1 MSGLAFVSPALL
13 WGLLALPVLWL
24 ILRAIPPAPLRQR
37 FPAVVLLLGLADRDH
52 KADRT
57 PWWLLVLRAL
67 AIAALIIGFA
77 GPVMNPDI
85 TERSQAPLLIV
96 IDGGW
101 SDGRD
106 WPNLQN
112 IAMDELAATGRA
124 GQTVAIIHLTDAP
137 SAPVFQSAQ
146 GWAGPLA
153 AMEPAAWAPSNFSG
167 WADLLPDTA
176 FDSLWFS
183 DGIDHPDRAI
193 LLSALQNAGRTE
205 VIQSPRPLYALR
217 PAGFADGQIVIN
229 AARLNGDGGA
239 QIAVIARGPDP
250 SGIDRELARL
260 PLSFDP
266 NQTEVSTTLSLPPEL
281 RNRITSF
288 EIVGQS
294 AAGGVSLTD
303 DSLKRRKVA
312 IISAASA
319 AEGLQLLSPE
329 HYLIQALGP
338 ISDLMQG
345 DLVDVLTAKPDV
357 IVLADVAR
365 LSETEALL
373 DWINDGGLLL
383 RFAGPR
389 LAASDLAE
397 DALLP
402 VRLRAGGRIS
412 GGTMTWGA
420 PKVLAPF
427 DSDSPF
433 EGLPIA
439 DDISVSEQVLAEP
452 DPELSAATLAALDD
466 GTPLVTRR
474 AIGAG
479 QIVLFHVTA
488 NAEWSNLPLSGL
500 FVQMLERLTLSSRSP
515 AQGGAELTG
524 VWTAEKVL
532 TGFGTFSDGTARA
545 GVAGADLA
553 QSLSNGP
560 NRDLPAGL
568 YGNDERRIALNVIG
582 AETVLSP
589 QVWPA
594 DTILRANDGPE
605 AYDLKGALLV
615 AGLII
620 LALDVLASLWI
631 SGRLRGAALTAVML
645 IWLAPI
651 DQAQADDLMALRA
664 TSGVVL
670 AHILTGDTQVDNL
683 AQAGLVGL
691 GDRLSARTSIEPDA
705 PIGINLD
712 RDELAFF
719 PFLYWPVTAEAPLPS
734 AEAFA
739 KLNRF
744 LRTGGMILFDTRDGD
759 FGAGMTP
766 EKQALQ
772 LITSGLDIP
781 PLEPVPQ
788 DHVLTRS
795 FYLINDF
802 PGRATQGTTWVEAS
816 IAPLDAAEGMPFRN
830 LNDGVTP
837 VIIGG
842 NDWAAA
848 WAVDDRGIAMLPV
861 GRGRAGDEQREYAYR
876 FGINVIMHVLT
887 GNYKSDQVHV
897 PALLDRLGQ

>member
-1 MSGLAFVSPALL
+1 MSGLAFTSPALL
-13 WGLLALPVLWL
+13 WGLLALPALWL
-24 ILRAIPPAPLRQR
+24 ILRAVPPAPLRRR

-67 AIAALIIGFA
+67 AMAALIIGFA
-77 GPVMNPDI
+77 GPVLNPDV
-85 TERSQAPLLIV
+85 TARGQAPLLIV

-101 SDGRD
+101 ADARD
-106 WPNLQN
+106 WPNVQKM
-112 IAMDELAATGRA
+112 AMDELAARA
-124 GQTVAIIHLTDAP
+124 RDGQTVAVLRLTDTP

-146 GWAGPLA
+146 GWTGQLA
-153 AMEPAAWAPSNFSG
+153 ALEPAAWAPRNFAR
-167 WADLLPDTA
+167 WADMLPDTA

-193 LLSALQNAGRTE
+193 LLSALQKAGRTE
-205 VIQSPRPLYALR
+205 VVQSPRPLFALR

-229 AARLNGDGGA
+229 AARFSSDGSA
-239 QIAVIARGPDP
+239 QISVTARGPDP

-260 PLSFDP
+260 PLSFDAA
-266 NQTEVSTTLSLPPEL
+266 QTEVSATLSLPPEL
-281 RNRITSF
+281 RNRIARF
-288 EIVGQS
+288 EIVGQPT
-294 AAGGVSLTD
+294 AGAVSLTD

-312 IISAASA
+312 IINASSA

-329 HYLIQALGP
+329 HYLVQALSP
-338 ISDLMQG
+338 MSDLIAG
-345 DLVDVLTAKPDV
+345 DLGDVLLAKPDV

-365 LSETEALL
+365 LTDSAALL
-373 DWINDGGLLL
+373 DWINQGGLLL

-397 DALLP
+397 DMLLP
-402 VRLRAGGRIS
+402 VKLRGGGRIS
-412 GGTMTWGA
+412 GGAMTWGA
-420 PKVLAPF
+420 PKGLAPF
-427 DSDSPF
+427 QNDSPF
-433 EGLPIA
+433 AGLSIA
-439 DDISVSEQVLAEP
+439 ADIMVTEQVLAEP
-452 DPELSAATLAALDD
+452 DPDLAAATLAALDD

-474 AIGAG
+474 AMGAG

-500 FVQMLERLTLSSRSP
+500 FVQMLERLTLSSRIP
-515 AQGGAELTG
+515 AQGGADLTG
-524 VWTAEKVL
+524 IWTADQIL
-532 TGFGTFSDGTARA
+532 TGFGAQSDGTSRA
-545 GVAGADLA
+545 GVMGADLA
-553 QSLSNGP
+553 KALTDGP
-560 NRDLPAGL
+560 SGDLPAGI
-568 YGNDERRIALNVIG
+568 YRNVTRRVALNVVG
-582 AETVLSP
+582 ADTDLSP
-589 QVWPA
+589 QQWPA
-594 DTILRANDGPE
+594 GTILRANEGLLTQ
-605 AYDLKGALLV
+605 DLKGALLA

-620 LALDVLASLWI
+620 LALDILAALWI
-631 SGRLRGAALTAVML
+631 SGRLRGAAMAVGVL
-645 IWLAPI
+645 IWIWPI
-651 DQAQADDLMALRA
+651 YQAQADDLLALRA
-664 TSGVVL
+664 TGGVVL
-670 AHILTGDTQVDNL
+670 AHVLTGDPQVDRL
-683 AQAGLVGL
+683 AQAGLRGL
-691 GDRLSARTSIEPDA
+691 GDRLAARTSIVPDA
-705 PIGINLD
+705 PMGINLD

-719 PFLYWPVTAEAPLPS
+719 PFLYWPVTADAPLPS
-734 AEAFA
+734 VAAFA

-744 LRTGGMILFDTRDGD
+744 LRTGGMILFDTQDGD

-772 LITSGLDIP
+772 RITSGLDIP
-781 PLEPVPQ
+781 PLEPVPP

-795 FYLINDF
+795 FYLIDNF

-816 IAPLDAAEGMPFRN
+816 IAPLEAAEGMPFRN

-861 GRGRAGDEQREYAYR
+861 GRGRAGDTQREYAYR